1 MGGHLWV
8 KYDPLVSS
16 ALHWVR
22 YGFER
27 LLNVGSYPG
36 EDELKSGRR
45 RVIVGAIWVSLPFIA
60 LSSALDVAE
69 GLYLVALVVA
79 IQAAFHLGGLVLIGT
94 RPAWIAP
101 ILAVVFAY
109 DVIGEVLSSYL
120 YGGLVPSGG
129 TIAWALI
136 AVLGALIVFSLRS
149 AAIWFAVFAASII
162 ATAAMTG
169 IVEPTYDLEDVASEF
184 ALNLIGATFLAF
196 LVMAYFVRQR
206 DRFQTRSDDLLHN
219 MLLQPIAARLKLD
232 SSPIADNPTD
242 VSVLFAD
249 IVNFTPLSDSMS
261 APDLIDLLNEVF
273 RTIDDLVEDFG
284 LEKIKTVGDEYMV
297 AAGVPVHDPDH
308 ATHIADLALEIRDAM
323 SDTTFQGHHLQ
334 MRIGINSGPVIAGV
348 IGTKKLAYDL
358 WGATVNTASRMEST
372 GIPGKIQVTTQTYEL
387 LHDKYVFAQR
397 ESVDVK
403 GLGTMNT
410 HILLSRRPK
419 PPPLSGWE
427 G

>member
-1 MGGHLWV
+1 
-8 KYDPLVSS
+8 VSS
-16 ALHWVR
+16 TLQWF
-22 YGFER
+22 GKEFER

-36 EDELKSGRR
+36 EDELRSGRR
-45 RVIVGAIWVSLPFIA
+45 RVIIGAIWVSLPFIA
-60 LSSALDVAE
+60 LSSVLDVAE
-69 GLYLVALVVA
+69 GVYLVAVVVA
-79 IQAAFHLGGLVLIGT
+79 VQAAFHLGGLVAIGI

-101 ILAVVFAY
+101 VLAVVFAY
-109 DVIGEVLSSYL
+109 DVLGEVLASYL

-136 AVLGALIVFSLRS
+136 AVLGALIVFRLRS

-162 ATAAMTG
+162 LTAAMTG
-169 IVEPTYDLEDVASEF
+169 TVEPTYVLEDVASDF

-206 DRFQTRSDDLLHN
+206 DRFQTQSDDLLHN
-219 MLLQPIAARLKLD
+219 MLPPPIAARLKLD

-249 IVNFTPLSDSMS
+249 IVNFTPLSDAMS

-273 RTIDDLVEDFG
+273 RTIDDLVDSLG
-284 LEKIKTVGDEYMV
+284 LEKIKTIGDEYMV

-308 ATHIADLALEIRDAM
+308 AIHIADLALQIRDSM
-323 SDTTFQGHHLQ
+323 SNTAFHGHHLQ

-387 LHDKYVFAQR
+387 LRDKYVFTQR

-403 GLGTMNT
+403 GLGTMST
-410 HILLSRRPK
+410 HILLSKRPK
-419 PPPLSGWE
+419 PTRP
-427 G
+427 